1 MLRAGAV
8 FLLAAG
14 SLLLSA
20 QAATCPPPNFS
31 TVENFDLAKCAQ
43 RAACPA
49 AARRSTAR

>member
-8 FLLAAG
+8 LLLAAG
-14 SLLLSA
+14 SLLSA
-20 QAATCPPPNFS
+20 HAATCPPPNFS